1 MTLECESFQ
10 AGRISNYLSEWRKIT
25 SDPQILSYVTGVE
38 IERKGLPQEKESLTQ
53 RETRFT
59 DKEKSLI
66 EEEISSLLR
75 KKVIET
81 AKPCVGE
88 VISPIFL
95 TPKLD
100 ESYRMMLNL
109 KKFNKQV
116 VYRHFKMDT
125 LNTIVN
131 LMSKDCYMASLDL
144 KDAYYSVPI
153 SKKDRKFLRF
163 RFYGKMLQYTS
174 LANGLGCCPR
184 LFTKILLQVSRRTV
198 SWFHLINSQDTQ
210 DDMTEKTT
218 NPVENEIDNPV
229 IMTYPVDNPIVKKY

>member
-1 MTLECESFQ
+1 MIFYTEAAHARRSEKKLLPAEKSELEPAQPTKPTNRQEILDELQRIQESVDVSEFSARLPYLISLLTLECESFQ

-88 VISPIFL
+88 VI
-95 TPKLD
+95 
-100 ESYRMMLNL
+100 
-109 KKFNKQV
+109 FNTKTRWV
-116 VYRHFKMDT
+116 
-125 LNTIVN
+125 
-131 LMSKDCYMASLDL
+131 
-144 KDAYYSVPI
+144 I
-153 SKKDRKFLRF
+153 SHDIEF
-163 RFYGKMLQYTS
+163 
-174 LANGLGCCPR
+174 
-184 LFTKILLQVSRRTV
+184 
-198 SWFHLINSQDTQ
+198 
-210 DDMTEKTT
+210 EK
-218 NPVENEIDNPV
+218 V
-229 IMTYPVDNPIVKKY
+229 